1 MSLLDVVLIALA
13 GLWAGGINVVVG
25 SGTLVTFPVLVALGF
40 PPVTATMSNAM
51 GLIAGNASGVIAY
64 RRELKTVRRELAV
77 LAPAS
82 LLGGIAGSSLLL
94 HLPESVFGYVAPFL
108 TLVAILCV
116 VFQPRL
122 ARIVAARREEAA
134 QSGPTAEGSAVQGE
148 ASARKPR
155 RRVTPLTVLLVFL
168 TGVYGGYFVAA
179 QGVLLMGILGI
190 FLMAGIQREN
200 ALKNLLVMLV
210 NLVAAVS
217 YVLLA
222 FDRINWWVV
231 LVIAVSSFAGGTLGG
246 KIARRLKPVVLRGII
261 VALGVVALAVMI
273 GKLVA

>member
-64 RRELKTVRRELAV
+64 RRELRSARRELAW

-82 LLGGIAGSSLLL
+82 LLGGIVGSSLLL
-94 HLPESVFGYVAPFL
+94 HLPESVFGYAAPVL

-122 ARIVAARREEAA
+122 ARIVAAKREE
-134 QSGPTAEGSAVQGE
+134 TARTGAPSA
-148 ASARKPR
+148 
-155 RRVTPLTVLLVFL
+155 RRVTPLTLILVFL

-200 ALKNLLVMLV
+200 ALKNFLVMLV

-273 GKLVA
+273 GKLAA